1 MSDKKKEQTVD
12 EESFEAGRVLGL
24 LRRKSPELYDEI
36 VAIAKQEGKKPGEVI
51 EEAFALYR
59 DYKYMIGVD
68 PRALAYAM
76 RIVQVFQRW
85 VIEMMVFSTQYLN
98 QLMGLD
104 PQRVADIVVER
115 VKQELSLGEEEKAK
129 AEKAKLSPNIREK
142 LVELTTNTMIQMIE
156 SMMSNMARMYLSQPV
171 PRAMA
176 PSQPTPQPTP
186 QQTQQQAQQ
195 YRSIKIVDSE
205 EEGSGEGQGGEA

>member
-1 MSDKKKEQTVD
+1 MSDKKKEQNVD

-115 VKQELSLGEEEKAK
+115 VKQEIGLGGEEKAK
-129 AEKAKLSPNIREK
+129 AEKQKVSPNIREK
-142 LVELTTNTMIQMIE
+142 LVELTTNTMINMLE
-156 SMMSNMARMYLSQPV
+156 SMMSNMARMYLNQSM
-171 PRAMA
+171 PRTVS
-176 PSQPTPQPTP
+176 PPQPMP
-186 QQTQQQAQQ
+186 QQQAQQ
-195 YRSIKIVDSE
+195 QAQQFKNIKIVDSE

>member
-1 MSDKKKEQTVD
+1 MSDKKKEQNID

-115 VKQELSLGEEEKAK
+115 VKQELGLGEEEKAK
-129 AEKAKLSPNIREK
+129 AEKQKLSPNIREK

-156 SMMSNMARMYLSQPV
+156 SMMSNMARMYLNQPI
-171 PRAMA
+171 PRTVSPPPPA
-176 PSQPTPQPTP
+176 P
-186 QQTQQQAQQ
+186 QQTQQQDRQ
-195 YRSIKIVDSE
+195 YRNIKIVDSE

>member
-115 VKQELSLGEEEKAK
+115 VKQELGLGEEEEAK

-156 SMMSNMARMYLSQPV
+156 SMMSNMARMYLNQPMQ
-171 PRAMA
+171 RA
-176 PSQPTPQPTP
+176 TTLPQPTP

-195 YRSIKIVDSE
+195 YRNIKIVDSE
-205 EEGSGEGQGGEA
+205 EEGSGEEQGGEA